1 MPVNN
6 NDWSTKEIGEMLDMV
21 STKLPILIKEIYQ
34 VLYSEEG
41 AATMS
46 RAVGTFYKNLLEAGM
61 DAENAMR
68 LTSEYM
74 ATLKS
79 LTRQFG
85 DSQG

>member
-1 MPVNN
+1 
-6 NDWSTKEIGEMLDMV
+6 
-21 STKLPILIKEIYQ
+21 
-34 VLYSEEG
+34 
-41 AATMS
+41 MS

-68 LTSEYM
+68 LTSEVYGYPQV
-74 ATLKS
+74 

>member
-41 AATMS
+41 
-46 RAVGTFYKNLLEAGM
+46 
-61 DAENAMR
+61 
-68 LTSEYM
+68 
-74 ATLKS
+74 
-79 LTRQFG
+79 QPP
-85 DSQG
+85 